1 MWKFIF
7 TKLPPGKLIAAIC
20 LALYALPTHGED
32 YFDPDSIEK
41 RKGDTAVDLSALER
55 TGGQVEGKYLVEI
68 YLNGTYIA
76 EKEINFRRKHD
87 AIVPDITKDELVGWG
102 VRENATSAF
111 MHLAG
116 NQFSSPPDTYLPSSR
131 FSYDFGQQR
140 LDISM
145 PQEYVKQSV
154 QGAVSPDE
162 WDDGMTA
169 AFFNYAYSGASNRS
183 DYRPGTEQNNY
194 LNLRSGINL
203 GAWRMRNY
211 STWSNSQASAR
222 WSSVNT
228 YVQRDIKRLRAQ
240 VIAGESYTPSDVFDS
255 VAFRGVQLLS
265 DDNMQPESLRGFAP
279 VVRGVAQSNAR
290 VTIRQDGNIIYQA
303 YVPPGPFAISDLY
316 PTSSSGDLNVSVRE
330 ADGTVRQFSQAFS
343 AVPIMLREG
352 RAKYSLTAGKYRTT
366 AAGNDGARKPAFL
379 QATGIYG
386 LPYSTTLYGGT
397 LTSQDYLAGSVGL
410 GKGLGGLGS
419 VSIDATWARARL
431 DKLDRRGASLRFQY
445 SKDFTESGTT
455 FTLAGYRYSTSG
467 YLDFNEA
474 NGFYDSRPQNQSDE
488 GLTES
493 ELEAEQRA
501 YATWRYQHNK
511 RSRAQLNVNQTM
523 GNYGSLYLSAY
534 QQQYWGVSGRESNL
548 AAGYNISRNSINYSL
563 NYSWAESPYY
573 SQTDRVISVAVQ
585 IPLDRFLPKS
595 MLNLSANQASRGQT
609 VSSAGISGSALADN
623 TLSYSVQQGYGSDGN
638 GTSGSASADYKARF
652 GEYTAGYNYA
662 QSSRQ
667 LNYGAMG
674 GVVVHPYGVTFS
686 QPLGDTLALVR
697 ADRASGVKV
706 ENNTGIYTDGGGY
719 AVVPYLTPYQ
729 RNSVRLNTASLGDRV
744 DVVTDTRFVTP
755 GQGALVLADFPTR
768 YGQKVML
775 TLASSLSIPLGASAE
790 VVNGH
795 QTSSGMVDDRHQVY
809 LSGVPEKGTVRVTW
823 RGGSCNAKYATDAQR
838 TDVQL
843 IHSRCQ

>member
-1 MWKFIF
+1 M
-7 TKLPPGKLIAAIC
+7 
-20 LALYALPTHGED
+20 
-32 YFDPDSIEK
+32 
-41 RKGDTAVDLSALER
+41 
-55 TGGQVEGKYLVEI
+55 
-68 YLNGTYIA
+68 
-76 EKEINFRRKHD
+76 
-87 AIVPDITKDELVGWG
+87 
-102 VRENATSAF
+102 
-111 MHLAG
+111 
-116 NQFSSPPDTYLPSSR
+116 
-131 FSYDFGQQR
+131 
-140 LDISM
+140 
-145 PQEYVKQSV
+145 
-154 QGAVSPDE
+154 
-162 WDDGMTA
+162 
-169 AFFNYAYSGASNRS
+169 
-183 DYRPGTEQNNY
+183 
-194 LNLRSGINL
+194 
-203 GAWRMRNY
+203 
-211 STWSNSQASAR
+211 
-222 WSSVNT
+222 
-228 YVQRDIKRLRAQ
+228 
-240 VIAGESYTPSDVFDS
+240 
-255 VAFRGVQLLS
+255 
-265 DDNMQPESLRGFAP
+265 
-279 VVRGVAQSNAR
+279 
-290 VTIRQDGNIIYQA
+290 
-303 YVPPGPFAISDLY
+303 
-316 PTSSSGDLNVSVRE
+316 
-330 ADGTVRQFSQAFS
+330 
-343 AVPIMLREG
+343 
-352 RAKYSLTAGKYRTT
+352 
-366 AAGNDGARKPAFL
+366 
-379 QATGIYG
+379 
-386 LPYSTTLYGGT
+386 
-397 LTSQDYLAGSVGL
+397 
-410 GKGLGGLGS
+410 
-419 VSIDATWARARL
+419 